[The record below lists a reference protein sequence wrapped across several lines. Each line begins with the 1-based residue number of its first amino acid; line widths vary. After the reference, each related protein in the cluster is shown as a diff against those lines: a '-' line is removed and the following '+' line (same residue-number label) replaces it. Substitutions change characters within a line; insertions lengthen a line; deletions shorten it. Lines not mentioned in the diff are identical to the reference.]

1 MRIETNSIKKQSSK
15 KKSNDYK
22 TKSSLWNNNRLQ
34 KHVKD

>member
-22 TKSSLWNNNRLQ
+22 KNLVFEIIIDYQNM
-34 KHVKD
+34 